1 MVEFALM
8 LPLLALII
16 LVIVDLGWVL
26 RETQILENAA
36 REGARYSAQPLNKI
50 GSTLPNVTVAQIK
63 QVVIDYCAQENIT
76 VAASDITINQSF
88 QMPVAGYTMTGSEV
102 IITYQ
107 RQFLL
112 PGTGLLPSSQMTLV
126 GRAVIRNL
134 Y

>member
-36 REGARYSAQPLNKI
+36 REGARFSAQPANKVD
-50 GSTLPNVTVAQIK
+50 TTQPNASIARVQ
-63 QVVIDYCAQENIT
+63 QFVINYCNQENLT
-76 VAASDITINQSF
+76 VAASNITVNQNF
-88 QMPVAGYTMTGSEV
+88 QISVGGYNFPASEV
-102 IITYQ
+102 TITYQ